1 MSATQPPASAS
12 PQERFSV
19 VYASYARAY
28 ERFLDKHGV
37 DPSRSAMFEDIAKN
51 LVVPHDLGMTT
62 TLVIPKTIDPFRE
75 EVEQTAV
82 EAPHIDH
89 ITNDLASFLVAR
101 APLGQP
107 PARSGD
113 S

>member
-1 MSATQPPASAS
+1 
-12 PQERFSV
+12 
-19 VYASYARAY
+19 
-28 ERFLDKHGV
+28 
-37 DPSRSAMFEDIAKN
+37 
-51 LVVPHDLGMTT
+51 MTT

-101 APLGQP
+101 APLGEP